1 MMVRMAMMMILVE
14 FMAMTVVL
22 IITTMLCREATD
34 DGEDGDDGDN
44 GFHVDDSGLDNH
56 NNDLQGGF

>member
-1 MMVRMAMMMILVE
+1 
-14 FMAMTVVL
+14 MTVVL

-44 GFHVDDSGLDNH
+44 GFHVDGSGHDNH